1 MSVQMQNDE
10 RARRAL
16 IRAIVDGTELV
27 TITVDDPLD
36 QNPNPVAFQAEPEEL
51 FDMTFT
57 RVGLNDDD
65 AMRALQQDLMR
76 KLPEIRDK
84 IQQSESF
91 KPSVIISL
99 VWNFLTSQLDAAT
112 GS

>member
-1 MSVQMQNDE
+1 MPVQMQNDE

-16 IRAIVDGTELV
+16 VRAIAGGTELV
-27 TITVDDPLD
+27 TITVDDPSD
-36 QNPNPVAFQAEPEEL
+36 QNPDPVAFQEHPVGL
-51 FDMTFT
+51 FEMTFV

-65 AMRALQQDLMR
+65 AMRALQQDLMLR
-76 KLPEIRDK
+76 LPEIRDK

-91 KPSVIISL
+91 KPSVTISL

>member
-1 MSVQMQNDE
+1 MPVQIQNDE

-16 IRAIVDGTELV
+16 VRAIAAGTEVV
-27 TITVDDPLD
+27 TITVDDPSD
-36 QNPNPVAFQAEPEEL
+36 QNPDPVAFQAEPEAL

-65 AMRALQQDLMR
+65 AMRALQQDLMSR
-76 KLPEIRDK
+76 LPEIRDK

-91 KPSVIISL
+91 KPSVIIVL

-112 GS
+112 GN